1 MSNTEIQIIDRE
13 IAFLNTIS
21 DTEKHKS
28 NNDKEVRL
36 AEISMSERI
45 AKIEI
50 ENKSH
55 NLEQEKDFRLTN
67 TKRLYWMIGLFFV
80 TMLTFILFLMTFGNT
95 DLVAPILSFVAGIG
109 WLWIREKSLNL
120 SNL

>member
-1 MSNTEIQIIDRE
+1 
-13 IAFLNTIS
+13 
-21 DTEKHKS
+21 
-28 NNDKEVRL
+28 VRL

-67 TKRLYWMIGLFFV
+67 TKRLYWMTGLY
-80 TMLTFILFLMTFGNT
+80 
-95 DLVAPILSFVAGIG
+95 
-109 WLWIREKSLNL
+109 RNL
-120 SNL
+120 L